1 MCPNCRQQES
11 TSMDHDHFLP
21 CSSSRRRK
29 QLRLKLL
36 NTLFQHLNTPPV
48 LSKLLVHG
56 LQSFYNSQL
65 NNLHASDF
73 KVINNQRKIGWGNFS
88 RGRISKQFTITM
100 NNHYKKTQR
109 TSTFTGIGWTKQLI
123 QFTLSTHIDEW
134 YHLYESKSNP
144 NQKSFQNTFMS
155 LEKRSLLITLLI
167 TIEFFY
173 SRTEILPADQN
184 IWFNSSIEEYKQ
196 YPVKQLKQWIA
207 NTKK

>member
-1 MCPNCRQQES
+1 
-11 TSMDHDHFLP
+11 MDHDHFLTFL
-21 CSSSRRRK
+21 SSGRRK
-29 QLRLKLL
+29 QLRLNLL
-36 NTLFQHLNTPPV
+36 NTLLQHLNTPPV

-65 NNLHASDF
+65 KNIHASDF

-134 YHLYESKSNP
+134 YHRYESNSNP
-144 NQKSFQNTFMS
+144 NQIIFQNTFMS
-155 LEKRSLLITLLI
+155 LEKRSLLITI
-167 TIEFFY
+167 AFFY
-173 SRTEILPADQN
+173 LRAEILPADQN
-184 IWFNSSIEEYKQ
+184 ICFNSSIEEYKQ
-196 YPVKQLKQWIA
+196 YLVK
-207 NTKK
+207 